1 MGEFSLQ
8 DAMNHFLKT
17 SRLKN
22 GIHAVR
28 IEETWEEIM
37 GKTVSK
43 YTDKIQIT
51 GDTLFITTGVAALKN
66 ELIFQKEKI
75 IERVNESLGDA
86 TIKNIVVR

>member
-22 GIHAVR
+22 GIRAVR
-28 IEETWEEIM
+28 IEEIWEEIM
-37 GKTVSK
+37 GKTVAK

-66 ELIFQKEKI
+66 ELIYQKVTI
-75 IERVNESLGDA
+75 IERVNEALGDSS
-86 TIKNIVVR
+86 IKNLVVR

>member
-22 GIHAVR
+22 GIRAVR
-28 IEETWEEIM
+28 IEEIWEEIM
-37 GKTVSK
+37 GKTVAK

-75 IERVNESLGDA
+75 IERVNESLGDTA
-86 TIKNIVVR
+86 IKNIVIR